1 MEKNEKIVYI
11 YSEYKIFER
20 NEILRKFR
28 KGIYDC
34 VVGINLLCEGIDLL
48 EVSLIMVFD
57 VDNESFFCLI
67 RSLI

>member
-34 VVGINLLCEGIDLL
+34 VVGINLLREGIDLS

-57 VDNESFFCLI
+57 VDNESFFRLI